1 MAKHSPADQEI
12 FKTVPRRFTSMSGD
26 WGQLCGGHFVYLY
39 SFGNPTYCSEVRS
52 SLSEVETNNGKYNKA
67 NPSSILRVKVLTGL
81 AIAKE
86 RKCYSICIF
95 STRFQT
101 PWKENHLCNPLPFGN
116 LSLSDPPTPRN
127 FRDPPWG
134 GYGYFLESHNFKNLQ
149 QNLIQ
154 DTDLL

>member
-1 MAKHSPADQEI
+1 MAKRLPANQEI

-39 SFGNPTYCSEVRS
+39 SSGNPTYCSEVQS

-67 NPSSILRVKVLTGL
+67 NPSLILRVKVLTGL
-81 AIAKE
+81 QIEKE

-101 PWKENHLCNPLPFGN
+101 PWKENRLCNPP
-116 LSLSDPPTPRN
+116 SLRKFIAFRPPYPSE
-127 FRDPPWG
+127 FP
-134 GYGYFLESHNFKNLQ
+134 
-149 QNLIQ
+149 
-154 DTDLL
+154 